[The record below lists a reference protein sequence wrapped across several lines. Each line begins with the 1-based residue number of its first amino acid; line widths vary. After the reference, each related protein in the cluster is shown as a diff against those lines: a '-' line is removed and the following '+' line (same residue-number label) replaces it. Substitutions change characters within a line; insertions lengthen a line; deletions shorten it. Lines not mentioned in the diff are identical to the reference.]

1 MSSFIPVHKNPYEIL
16 NSSDS
21 PTSAT
26 PERRRRRQKN
36 KSPADLKATS
46 FKYKL
51 KAELKDNKENI
62 HVSFVEDA
70 TSKKIMHDLEKQL
83 VEITHKVELIDTYI
97 TSMIPR
103 HTPMAD
109 ITEPKTVQSMQNS
122 FGGSVH
128 VSPARSAMSETEVN
142 LHLPF
147 QDLLAQMNNDF
158 NQKFRSLKVELEEK
172 MDTKLAVHL
181 EKQEKWIRVLDR
193 GQGIRNIE
201 DWAIGRMK
209 RELKIQNKTKRSYTQ
224 IIDQFVS
231 EFNFSIVKES
241 DLQSLK
247 NSQGRT
253 DANSIFHISLS
264 HNSDEEIDELWK
276 LTKPSL
282 SEKEK
287 GKYERLMQFGRG
299 KTAIQKK

>member
-21 PTSAT
+21 PTSET

-70 TSKKIMHDLEKQL
+70 TSEKIMHNLEKQL
-83 VEITHKVELIDTYI
+83 VEITHKVELIDTYM

-109 ITEPKTVQSMQNS
+109 LTEPKTVQSMQNS

-147 QDLLAQMNNDF
+147 QDLLTQMKNDLF
-158 NQKFRSLKVELEEK
+158 SSLQMELENK
-172 MDTKLAVHL
+172 VDAKVDAKLAAHL
-181 EKQEKWIRVLDR
+181 EKQEKWIRVW
-193 GQGIRNIE
+193 IE
-201 DWAIGRMK
+201 V
-209 RELKIQNKTKRSYTQ
+209 RESEILKIG
-224 IIDQFVS
+224 
-231 EFNFSIVKES
+231 
-241 DLQSLK
+241 L
-247 NSQGRT
+247 
-253 DANSIFHISLS
+253 
-264 HNSDEEIDELWK
+264 SDE
-276 LTKPSL
+276 
-282 SEKEK
+282 
-287 GKYERLMQFGRG
+287 
-299 KTAIQKK
+299 